1 MKILLAL
8 ILPLIP
14 AVASASL
21 LSGTGYAPSCP
32 IFLGPAIITFD
43 SGPTGQFTSA
53 VFGNVKFSGL
63 DGPLD
68 VTPNY
73 ITQYNTAGVN
83 SLQSGQVSNPI
94 LPGKIEFV
102 FTTPVGAAA
111 FNWGAADNTW
121 LMEAFDTA
129 NILLESYLITL
140 PYSGINNGEYFGIQ
154 NTNIKR
160 ILLTD
165 QKDNYPLGDH
175 VFIDDFT
182 TSFETIPEPTPLS
195 LFALAPLVMAR
206 SRPRALR
213 TTEMV

>member
-1 MKILLAL
+1 MKILVAL
-8 ILPLIP
+8 IVSLMP
-14 AVASASL
+14 AVASAYL

-32 IFLGPAIITFD
+32 NFLAPSIITFD
-43 SGPTGQFTSA
+43 SGPIGQFNSA

-73 ITQYNTAGVN
+73 ITQYNTTGVN
-83 SLQSGQVSNPI
+83 SLQSGQVTNPI

-102 FTTPVGAAA
+102 FAIPVGAAA
-111 FNWGAADNTW
+111 FNWGAADNAW
-121 LMEAFDTA
+121 LMEAFDPA
-129 NILLESYLITL
+129 NNLLESHIITL
-140 PYSGINNGEYFGIQ
+140 PYSGTNAGEYFGVL
-154 NTNIKR
+154 NTNIAR

-182 TSFETIPEPTPLS
+182 SSVDTVPEPTLS
-195 LFALAPLVMAR
+195 LLVLVPLICRARQRAPKL
-206 SRPRALR
+206 SS
-213 TTEMV
+213 